1 VSGKRFLV
9 VKVNNFTLFLL
20 YCMSI
25 PQRLRNLRE
34 DWRRIISVAKK
45 PEKSTLYQS
54 IKLTL
59 LVMGVIGIIAYII
72 QLTVALLLH

>member
-1 VSGKRFLV
+1 
-9 VKVNNFTLFLL
+9 
-20 YCMSI
+20 MSSLD
-25 PQRLRNLRE
+25 RLKNLRE

-45 PEKSTLYQS
+45 PEKSALSQS

-59 LVMGVIGIIAYII
+59 LVMSVIGIIAYII